1 MTKTE
6 KLRAR
11 ILEYPT
17 RSDIRH
23 DELRQFLLNLGLIE
37 IGLGKTSGSRIKFY
51 DPNRPSIQIRLHKSH
66 GNTPVDRNALRDVI
80 AKIKKLGLL
89 K

>member
-1 MTKTE
+1 MTKAE

-23 DELRQFLLNLGLIE
+23 DELRQFLLNLSLIE
-37 IGLGKTSGSRIKFY
+37 MLYATSL
-51 DPNRPSIQIRLHKSH
+51 P
-66 GNTPVDRNALRDVI
+66 
-80 AKIKKLGLL
+80 KL
-89 K
+89 KN